1 MTNKQSAWRNPWIIT
16 WILILVTFILVSV
29 IRIFLAVQT
38 NPGLVDK
45 NYYET
50 GQSYEKERL
59 SRMARD
65 PGWKMRIEAPKFV
78 DIAVPTVFGF
88 EVKDKQGTPVTPDS
102 VTFYVYRPSDEK
114 ADFSMPMEKIGAG
127 RYRTEA
133 SFPLLGVWD
142 ILVSVKNGED
152 EYNVPYRF
160 SAGVK

>member
-1 MTNKQSAWRNPWIIT
+1 MPNRQPAWRNPWVIT
-16 WILILVTFILVSV
+16 WVTILLAFILISG

-38 NPGLVDK
+38 NPGLVDE
-45 NYYET
+45 NYYER

-65 PGWKMRIEAPKFV
+65 RWQMRIKAPDFI
-78 DIAVPTVFGF
+78 DIAVPVVFDF
-88 EVKDKQGTPVTPDS
+88 EVKDKQGYPVTPDE
-102 VTFYVYRPSDEK
+102 VTFYVYRPSDVK
-114 ADFSMPMEKIGAG
+114 QDFSLPMEKVGEG
-127 RYRTEA
+127 RYRIEA

>member
-1 MTNKQSAWRNPWIIT
+1 MSDRQSAWRNPWVVA
-16 WILILVTFILVSV
+16 WILILLAFILISGF
-29 IRIFLAVQT
+29 RIYLAVES

-45 NYYET
+45 DYYEK
-50 GQSYEKERL
+50 GKSYEKERL

-65 PGWKMRIEAPKFV
+65 PGWKMRIEAPEFV
-78 DIAVPTVFGF
+78 DIGVPATFEF
-88 EVKDKQGTPVTPDS
+88 EVKDKQGAPVTPDA
-102 VTFYVYRPSDEK
+102 VTFFVYRPSDAK
-114 ADFSMPMEKIGAG
+114 QDFSKPMEQIGEG
-127 RYRTEA
+127 RYRTRA

>member
-1 MTNKQSAWRNPWIIT
+1 MPNRQSAWRNPWVIT
-16 WILILVTFILVSV
+16 WVTILLAFFLISG
-29 IRIFLAVQT
+29 IRIFLAVKT
-38 NPGLVDK
+38 SPGLVDD
-45 NYYET
+45 NYYER

-65 PGWKMRIEAPKFV
+65 PGWQMRIKAPDFIG
-78 DIAVPTVFGF
+78 IAVPVVFDF
-88 EVKDKQGTPVTPDS
+88 EVKDKQGHPVTPDA
-102 VTFYVYRPSDEK
+102 VTFYVYRPSDVK
-114 ADFSMPMEKIGAG
+114 QDFSLPMEKVGEG